1 MTTTADANELA
12 AHYISVM
19 DALIGVIQQE
29 TELVRAGRLAQ
40 AAQLEQTKTELSRL
54 YIADTLR
61 LRANRAL
68 IEQIAPDTMPELVR
82 RHDDFRALLQ
92 INLTVLATAHAVS
105 EGIVR
110 GVSGELARK
119 SAPQTYG
126 ASGRANAP
134 DPRSRHA
141 AGGQP
146 GALSADGAAR
156 PPFFTVLK
164 NCPVKAARRAAAA
177 LIHFMLPGCA
187 PARPAAA
194 ARPDWRAAKP
204 FHRFDGNYSWLIVK

>member
-1 MTTTADANELA
+1 MTASAHKSPPRPVATTADANELA

-19 DALIGVIQQE
+19 DSLLDVIQQE

-40 AAQLEQTKTELSRL
+40 AAELEQAKTELSRL

-68 IEQIAPDTMPELVR
+68 INQIAPDTMPELVR
-82 RHDDFRALLQ
+82 RHNDFRALLQ

-119 SAPQTYG
+119 AAPSTYG

-134 DPRSRHA
+134 DPRNAMPMAVSR
-141 AGGQP
+141 
-146 GALSADGAAR
+146 
-156 PPFFTVLK
+156 VL
-164 NCPVKAARRAAAA
+164 
-177 LIHFMLPGCA
+177 
-187 PARPAAA
+187 
-194 ARPDWRAAKP
+194 
-204 FHRFDGNYSWLIVK
+204 